1 MDGLGAGGSISS
13 HGTAA
18 AAYGSIDYR
27 AVFAKSGNTI
37 AAAARVIAQGLRRK
51 LAKTL
56 WMP

>member
-1 MDGLGAGGSISS
+1 MDGHGAGRFISS

-18 AAYGSIDYR
+18 AAYESIDYR
-27 AVFAKSGNTI
+27 DVFAKSGNTI

-56 WMP
+56 WIP